1 MSRRPPITTLPD
13 TRFPYP
19 TLFRSVD
26 GAVAVLDQLDH
37 FGSARRGGD
46 TGAAHELAIEGHRA
60 ARATRRDAADAAV
73 VVDELNE
80 DASRKHAFGTIGAED
95 VRCAAARPW
104 ALVVGSLPDDQRG
117 YPFVVAGWRGSF

>member
-26 GAVAVLDQLDH
+26 VAVAVLDQLDH

-80 DASRKHAFGTIGAED
+80 DASRKHARSEEHTSE
-95 VRCAAARPW
+95 
-104 ALVVGSLPDDQRG
+104 LQSLMHISYAVFCLKKKNTHTRTTKTHNH
-117 YPFVVAGWRGSF
+117 